1 MRPLMICL
9 HAAESNVEIIEQSL
23 ADISF
28 EISHV
33 VDTYLLKM
41 IREQRPFN
49 EQKDYAFNKII
60 ELIEQRPAFI
70 LITCTNYIVLLDQIE
85 LNTNIPI
92 LKIDE
97 LLFEQLK
104 EVQAPIKLLFT
115 NKQTIEG
122 TMARLKQTI
131 PSELDIEVIFIPEVF
146 DWYLASDRLR
156 HDQKV
161 LSTLLELDTSQHII
175 AVAQLSMANSAASY
189 SKLSGNVA
197 LSPVTALKNKA
208 LLKVNVDI
216 KETTE
221 PP

>member
-9 HAAESNVEIIEQSL
+9 HAAESNVEIIEQSI

-28 EISHV
+28 EIRHV

-146 DWYLASDRLR
+146 DWYLAGDRLR
-156 HDQKV
+156 HNQKV
-161 LSTLLELDTSQHII
+161 LSTLLELDASQHII
-175 AVAQLSMANSAASY
+175 AVAQLSMANSAESY

-197 LSPVTALKNKA
+197 LSPLSAFKN
-208 LLKVNVDI
+208 VSHSI
-216 KETTE
+216 QQTGHIIE
-221 PP
+221 

>member
-23 ADISF
+23 SDIPF
-28 EISHV
+28 EIYHV
-33 VDTYLLKM
+33 VDTYLLTM

-49 EQKDYAFNKII
+49 EQKDYAFNKIM
-60 ELIEQRPAFI
+60 ELIEQQPTFI

-85 LNTNIPI
+85 LETNIPI

-104 EVQAPIKLLFT
+104 EVQAPIKMLFT

-146 DWYLASDRLR
+146 DWYLAGDRLR

-161 LSTLLELDTSQHII
+161 LSTLLELDASQHII
-175 AVAQLSMANSAASY
+175 AVAQLSMANSAESY
-189 SKLSGNVA
+189 SKLSGKLV
-197 LSPVTALKNKA
+197 LSPVTAFKNKNSA
-208 LLKVNVDI
+208 IFNKGS
-216 KETTE
+216 
-221 PP
+221 

>member
-23 ADISF
+23 SDIPF
-28 EISHV
+28 EIYHV
-33 VDTYLLKM
+33 VDTYLLTM

-49 EQKDYAFNKII
+49 EQKDYAFNKIM
-60 ELIEQRPAFI
+60 ELIEQRPTFI

-85 LNTNIPI
+85 LKTNIPI

-104 EVQAPIKLLFT
+104 EVQAPIKMLFT

-146 DWYLASDRLR
+146 DWYLAGDRLR

-161 LSTLLELDTSQHII
+161 LSTLLELDASQHII
-175 AVAQLSMANSAASY
+175 VVAQLSMANSAESY
-189 SKLSGNVA
+189 SQLSEKLI
-197 LSPVTALKNKA
+197 LSPVTAFKN
-208 LLKVNVDI
+208 VYHSIQQTGHFV
-216 KETTE
+216 E
-221 PP
+221 